1 MALLDEIKSQMN
13 ENYNDFEKTIVPQL
27 RKVAKEMIPQQG
39 YFCLSCFF
47 GTGLNISRYGCGSL
61 PTHMEPYLREWVKR
75 EGLSIREKYNSRG
88 ARRLEIYV

>member
-13 ENYNDFEKTIVPQL
+13 EKYNEFEKTVVPQL
-27 RKVAKEMIPQQG
+27 RKYAKEMIPQDG
-39 YFCLSCFF
+39 YYSVSCFF
-47 GTGLNISRYGCGSL
+47 GTTLNIGYTGSI

>member
-13 ENYNDFEKTIVPQL
+13 EKYNEFEKTVVPQL
-27 RKVAKEMIPQQG
+27 CKVAKQMIPQQG

-47 GTGLNISRYGCGSL
+47 GTGLNISSYGSL